1 MKKYIRIRNS
11 LYETVDLAGAV
22 FVAALV
28 AMLASATWLSLD
40 WLTRNNISVWAVV
53 VLIAGTAVAGAITAI
68 FWETSK

>member
-11 LYETVDLAGAV
+11 LYETIDIAGGV

-28 AMLASATWLSLD
+28 AMLASATWLALD

-53 VLIAGTAVAGAITAI
+53 CLAIGMAVAGIITAV
-68 FWETSK
+68 FRNYDK

>member
-11 LYETVDLAGAV
+11 LYETVDIAGSV

-40 WLTRNNISVWAVV
+40 WLLRNSVSTWAIV
-53 VLIAGTAVAGAITAI
+53 VLIAGTAVAGIITAI
-68 FWETSK
+68 FGKTSK